1 MTDGQCRKSLQIRFA
16 LHVTDEEFVLQFI
29 LDTVTFDKQR
39 YHTCLDTIIMVLLNL
54 FFVPGGNT
62 SCLLRLS

>member
-1 MTDGQCRKSLQIRFA
+1 MTDGQCRKSLQIHFA

-29 LDTVTFDKQR
+29 LDTVAFDKQR
-39 YHTCLDTIIMVLLNL
+39 YHTSLDTIIMVLLNRFCL
-54 FFVPGGNT
+54 PGGNA